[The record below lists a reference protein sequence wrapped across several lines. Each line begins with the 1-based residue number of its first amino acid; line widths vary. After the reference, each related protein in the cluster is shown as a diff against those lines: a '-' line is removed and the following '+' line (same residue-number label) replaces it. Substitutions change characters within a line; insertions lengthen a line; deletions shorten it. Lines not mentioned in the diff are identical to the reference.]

1 MRVFY
6 FQNLTK
12 TKSQF
17 KNSFL
22 DFFDFS
28 LHDNTALYVVAL
40 GRRKNQKKFEQV
52 SGQLLWHFDDDAK
65 CFYFGKNQSRKLLKK
80 KSDFFFCRVQPYY
93 VLYYEA
99 EKSRKKSKT
108 KF

>member
-40 GRRKNQKKFEQV
+40 GRRKNQKNFEQV
-52 SGQLLWHFDDDAK
+52 SGK
-65 CFYFGKNQSRKLLKK
+65 
-80 KSDFFFCRVQPYY
+80 
-93 VLYYEA
+93 
-99 EKSRKKSKT
+99 
-108 KF
+108 

>member
-1 MRVFY
+1 MAHPTLSASKTQKTSAATMRVFY

-40 GRRKNQKKFEQV
+40 GRRKNQKNFEQV
-52 SGQLLWHFDDDAK
+52 SGK
-65 CFYFGKNQSRKLLKK
+65 
-80 KSDFFFCRVQPYY
+80 
-93 VLYYEA
+93 
-99 EKSRKKSKT
+99 
-108 KF
+108 